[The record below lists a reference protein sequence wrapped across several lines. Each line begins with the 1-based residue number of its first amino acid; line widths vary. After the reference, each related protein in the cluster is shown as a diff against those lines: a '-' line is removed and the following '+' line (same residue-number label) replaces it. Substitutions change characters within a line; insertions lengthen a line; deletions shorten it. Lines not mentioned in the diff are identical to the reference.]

1 MSDVKCPYCE
11 EEQEINHDDGQGYE
25 ENTLHHQECNKC
37 EKTFTFTTGII
48 YVYHTYKADCLNG
61 SEHNFKASTTY
72 PREFTVMRCSDCE
85 EERKPTPEEMEII
98 MNK

>member
-37 EKTFTFTTGII
+37 EKTFTFTTSII
-48 YVYHTYKADCLNG
+48 YVYHTYKADCL
-61 SEHNFKASTTY
+61 K
-72 PREFTVMRCSDCE
+72 
-85 EERKPTPEEMEII
+85 MEVNINLKLQQLI
-98 MNK
+98 QENLQ